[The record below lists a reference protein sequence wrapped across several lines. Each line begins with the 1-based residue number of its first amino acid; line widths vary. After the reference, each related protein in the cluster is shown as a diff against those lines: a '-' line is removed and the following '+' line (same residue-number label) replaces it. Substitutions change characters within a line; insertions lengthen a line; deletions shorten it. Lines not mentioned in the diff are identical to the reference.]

1 MAAQTALIV
10 LAAGKGTRTR
20 LPLAKVLLPICGR
33 TLLEYVLDTAAD
45 LASTEAPAHCVVVL
59 HHGMDEIQAR
69 LGARFEEQGCLVVD
83 QGEPKGTGH
92 AVQVALEAL
101 DESLG
106 APFEGKVL
114 VLYGDAPL
122 IPAMRLRELL
132 SALDEADLAA
142 SLLSCE
148 TLDPEGMGRILR
160 DDDGVFMGIR
170 EAKDCS
176 DDELLVDEVN
186 TGFCAFRS
194 EALRSALP
202 RLATDNSQA
211 ELYLTDVFGLLV
223 QEGKLVD
230 ALLTPFAEEVVGI
243 NTLVHLA
250 EARKIVQDDIL
261 YGLLEDGVYIE
272 DPSTT
277 IIEKGVEIGRGTH
290 VLPHTVIRSG
300 VKVGKDCE
308 VGPFTHLR
316 AGAVLEDGAEVG
328 NFVEMKKSVLGA
340 KSKAKHLTYLG
351 DAVIGKG
358 ANIGAGTITAN
369 YDGKNK
375 FVTKIA
381 DKAFIGSGCILV
393 APSEVGEGAIT
404 GAGAL
409 VTRNTSVPP
418 GEVYVGV
425 PAKPIRKKSTGESSA
440 STSGGEG

>member
-1 MAAQTALIV
+1 MAAETALIV

-33 TLLEYVLDTAAD
+33 TLLEYVLDTAAE
-45 LASTEAPAHCVVVL
+45 LASTQDPAHTVVVL
-59 HHGMDEIQAR
+59 HHGMDEIQRR
-69 LGARFEEQGCLVVD
+69 LGSRFEEQDCLVID

-92 AVQVALEAL
+92 AVQRALEAL
-101 DESLG
+101 DQKLG
-106 APFEGKVL
+106 RPFEGKVL

-160 DDDGVFMGIR
+160 DDDGVFLGIR
-170 EAKDCS
+170 EAKDC
-176 DDELLVDEVN
+176 DEDELLIDEIN

-194 EALRSALP
+194 GDLRAQLP

-211 ELYLTDVFGLLV
+211 EFYLTDVFGLLV
-223 QEGKLVD
+223 EEGKLVD
-230 ALLTPFAEEVVGI
+230 ALLTPFAEEVIGI

-272 DPSTT
+272 DPSST

-300 VKVGKDCE
+300 VKVGQNCE

-316 AGAVLEDGAEVG
+316 AGAVLEDGAQVG
-328 NFVEMKKSVLGA
+328 NFVEMKNSVLGA
-340 KSKAKHLTYLG
+340 GSKAKHLTYLG
-351 DAVIGKG
+351 DAVIGKD

-369 YDGKNK
+369 YDGKHK
-375 FVTKIA
+375 HTTKIA
-381 DKAFIGSGCILV
+381 DNAFIGSGCILV
-393 APSEVGEGAIT
+393 APSEVEAGAIT

-409 VTRNTSVPP
+409 VTRNTVVPA
-418 GEVYVGV
+418 GAVFVGV
-425 PAKPIRKKSTGESSA
+425 PARPIRKKPAEGPGA
-440 STSGGEG
+440 SKGGGGE